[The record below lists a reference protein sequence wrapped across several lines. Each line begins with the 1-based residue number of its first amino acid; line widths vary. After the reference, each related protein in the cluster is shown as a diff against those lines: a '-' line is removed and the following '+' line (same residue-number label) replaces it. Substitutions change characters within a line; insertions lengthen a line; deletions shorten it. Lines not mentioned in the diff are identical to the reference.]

1 MATGLQI
8 KPHSHRLS
16 GLAVAGLSL
25 LAAGSFV
32 AGIQREVAGA
42 GGPSPFPATQAAA
55 PVAGAIPEA
64 RPAPEIQVAASPPPR
79 PHAVAPADDTP
90 ADTQDTPTAAVAAE
104 TPPAVDTA
112 AAVPEPAPSP
122 APAPEANPDTSTPP
136 T

>member
-1 MATGLQI
+1 MMTGLQI

-16 GLAVAGLSL
+16 SLAVAGLSL

-42 GGPSPFPATQAAA
+42 GGPSPFPAAQASA

-79 PHAVAPADDTP
+79 RRAVAPVDDTP
-90 ADTQDTPTAAVAAE
+90 AAEPDAPTAAVAAE
-104 TPPAVDTA
+104 TPPAVDA
-112 AAVPEPAPSP
+112 AAAAPEPAPPP
-122 APAPEANPDTSTPP
+122 AAPEADPNIPTPP